1 MLCTS
6 YRVASMDTVIMS
18 LPEIVNHF
26 GVSERVVRGGVE
38 RDILKPVRREGRGGG
53 GGAMFFARGEVSA
66 LVYGLCVVCGNGF
79 TKATI
84 KQRFCSKACR
94 QKSSRMHAG
103 A

>member
-1 MLCTS
+1 
-6 YRVASMDTVIMS
+6 MDTVIMS

-26 GVSERVVRGGVE
+26 GVSERVVRGWVE

-79 TKATI
+79 KKGTI
-84 KQRFCSKACR
+84 KQRYCSKACR
-94 QKSSRMHAG
+94 QKSSRMRVKA
-103 A
+103 